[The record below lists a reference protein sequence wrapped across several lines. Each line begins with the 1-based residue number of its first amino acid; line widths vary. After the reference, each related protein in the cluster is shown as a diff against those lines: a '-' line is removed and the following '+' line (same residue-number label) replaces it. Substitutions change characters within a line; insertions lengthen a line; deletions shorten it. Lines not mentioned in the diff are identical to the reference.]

1 LDKIVDRSMNWSGV
15 ITAKVVSTVVWLSVV
30 NKILKSRSWVVKVKN
45 VLLLVLSG
53 VHVGKRVDDVSVK
66 FWLVIIQDLLGWVN
80 WRWLELEV
88 PLVSNDILSNL
99 NAVGVIENVIVNS
112 IVWDWVVHWV
122 SSSLLW
128 VLVLGA
134 SGR

>member
-1 LDKIVDRSMNWSGV
+1 MNWSGV

-30 NKILKSRSWVVKVKN
+30 NKVLKSRSWVVKVKN